1 MKINQWSKEKPD
13 KPCIFLAKY
22 PSGEKYV
29 VYESEIVDMSDDPQ
43 EYNLQL
49 AYGRHDE
56 DFDKEDSD
64 FLCNLEADEYMILD
78 VKDGIVKKRFIPMI
92 EIQKY
97 FCSMQEYYQKEY
109 DFWMIRAI
117 NSVKQH
123 ARHIKVEHLV
133 QHQNTLVKLTAKL
146 ELMQDI
152 INRFDNFKSIESE
165 VEDE

>member
-13 KPCIFLAKY
+13 KACIVAVRRRLNRFWDYDLFKLYWVDDVGLCVAEKNNI
-22 PSGEKYV
+22 GEW
-29 VYESEIVDMSDDPQ
+29 EDC
-43 EYNLQL
+43 EYDYTDWNY
-49 AYGRHDE
+49 A
-56 DFDKEDSD
+56 
-64 FLCNLEADEYMILD
+64 EYMILD